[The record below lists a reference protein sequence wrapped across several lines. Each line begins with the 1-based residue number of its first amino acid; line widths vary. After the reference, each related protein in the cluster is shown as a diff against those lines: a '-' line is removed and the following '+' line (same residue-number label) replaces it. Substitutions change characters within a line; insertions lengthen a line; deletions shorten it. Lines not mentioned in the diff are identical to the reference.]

1 MFQGLTQGGTIS
13 ILYRNIPRVAD
24 GRVIAVNT
32 HMPQFNPQQPMALMN
47 GPVTDITV
55 QVGND
60 TIPFQ
65 GLPASGVVANFPDKN
80 LFIAI
85 DRSAVLREIDTATT
99 SLEQDLASVAA
110 KQQLLDGYKQL
121 RIDLD
126 PAMRKEAQ
134 QAEEMNALRNEFAE
148 MKKLLLASLGQ
159 TKKEE

>member
-1 MFQGLTQGGTIS
+1 MFQSLTQGGTIS

-24 GRVIAVNT
+24 GKILSVNT
-32 HMPQFNPQQPMALMN
+32 HMPQFNPQQQMALMN

-55 QVGND
+55 QVGNE

-85 DRSAVLREIDTATT
+85 DRSAVLREIDTATS

-110 KQQLLDGYKQL
+110 KQNLLDGYRQL
-121 RIDLD
+121 RLELD
-126 PAMRKEAQ
+126 PAMRREAQ
-134 QAEEMNALRNEFAE
+134 QAEEMSALRSEFAE
-148 MKKLLLASLGQ
+148 MKKLLLASLERSK
-159 TKKEE
+159 TAD

>member
-1 MFQGLTQGGTIS
+1 MFQSLTQGGTIS

-24 GRVIAVNT
+24 GKILSVNT

-55 QVGND
+55 QVGNE

-85 DRSAVLREIDTATT
+85 DRSAVLREIDTATS

-110 KQQLLDGYKQL
+110 KQNLLDGYRQL
-121 RIDLD
+121 RLELD

-134 QAEEMNALRNEFAE
+134 QAEEMSALRSEFAE
-148 MKKLLLASLGQ
+148 MKKLLLASLERSK
-159 TKKEE
+159 TAD